1 MIQNDSSISP
11 STPIRSTNSNRT
23 NSYGVQFGSDYE
35 SRILGRIEAD
45 HPHFILIDDVH
56 QIEHPNKPTI
66 DGWGVPVAELLKDVP
81 GRHVVVTASAGI
93 QVERE
98 LESVAIPA
106 EDYDIQPILPEKFR
120 DYLFTLYPDLEEE
133 ENRVSPTSLRT
144 GENSLPAALKSGEIE
159 SFVAELR
166 QKYEKVAGVERRI
179 QSQVVDYLA
188 MGGTISYDLDGAA
201 ESAADLT
208 AGDYAQLREDV
219 RNALY
224 QEVPGFESIQTIA
237 DLERLC
243 ALAAR
248 NRGLSRSGIRTS
260 SNCSMSTGE
269 RSPIATFPR
278 WQSCTC

>member
-1 MIQNDSSISP
+1 VGRP
-11 STPIRSTNSNRT
+11 SRGIA
-23 NSYGVQFGSDYE
+23 Q
-35 SRILGRIEAD
+35 GRPGTTRRRD
-45 HPHFILIDDVH
+45 CQRRH
-56 QIEHPNKPTI
+56 
-66 DGWGVPVAELLKDVP
+66 P
-81 GRHVVVTASAGI
+81 GRTGT
-93 QVERE
+93 RKRRDTGRR
-98 LESVAIPA
+98 LRYPA
-106 EDYDIQPILPEKFR
+106 NSSEKFR

-144 GENSLPAALKSGEIE
+144 GENSPPAALKVARSSHSSR
-159 SFVAELR
+159 SFGR
-166 QKYEKVAGVERRI
+166 STRK
-179 QSQVVDYLA
+179 SQASSDASSPRSLTTSRWA
-188 MGGTISYDLDGAA
+188 APSATTSTRA

-208 AGDYAQLREDV
+208 ADDYAQLREDV

>member
-1 MIQNDSSISP
+1 
-11 STPIRSTNSNRT
+11 
-23 NSYGVQFGSDYE
+23 
-35 SRILGRIEAD
+35 
-45 HPHFILIDDVH
+45 
-56 QIEHPNKPTI
+56 
-66 DGWGVPVAELLKDVP
+66 
-81 GRHVVVTASAGI
+81 VTASAGI

-208 AGDYAQLREDV
+208 ADDYAQLREDV
-219 RNALY
+219 PQCLVSGGSRLRIDSNNCGSRTPLCARRPEPGAEPFRY
-224 QEVPGFESIQTIA
+224 QDLVELFDVDRRTIA
-237 DLERLC
+237 DSYLP
-243 ALAAR
+243 ALAELYLLTGVTEYD
-248 NRGLSRSGIRTS
+248 NSRPPVG
-260 SNCSMSTGE
+260 
-269 RSPIATFPR
+269 ATLPA
-278 WQSCTC
+278 